1 MDFSNINTWLGIA
14 VVVSIVGMLSYIILD
29 RREKGDTLDKLIEA
43 LQAVN
48 ANTQALDLLE
58 PLATKVVPAWLVKS
72 GNNLATFV
80 ESLTPDQ
87 VDQLIEEV
95 RKLGNKVTDGLPN
108 TPQSP
113 PPVVVNNVIGDPGGA
128 GNG

>member
-1 MDFSNINTWLGIA
+1 MDFSNINTWLGIS
-14 VVVSIVGMLSYIILD
+14 VIVSIVGMLAYIILD

-72 GNNLATFV
+72 GNDLAMFV

-87 VDQLIEEV
+87 VDQLIEEL
-95 RKLGNKVTDGLPN
+95 RKFGNAVTDGLPN
-108 TPQSP
+108 TSAP
-113 PPVVVNNVIGDPGGA
+113 PAARIEPSQ
-128 GNG
+128 NG